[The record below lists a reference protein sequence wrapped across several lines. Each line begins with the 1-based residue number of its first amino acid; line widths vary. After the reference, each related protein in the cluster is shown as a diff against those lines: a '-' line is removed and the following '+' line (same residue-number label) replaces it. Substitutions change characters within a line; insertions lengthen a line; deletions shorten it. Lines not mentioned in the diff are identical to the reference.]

1 MESVGKKY
9 NIIYAD
15 PPWQFK
21 VWSNRGMSRSAE
33 NHYSTQSLQSL
44 TAFNIPAICE
54 NDCVLLMWAT
64 FPCLKGAL
72 ELAEAWGFVYKTVA
86 FTWIK
91 QNKNNEKLF
100 KGMGYYTRANAEV
113 VLLFTKGKPLK
124 RICRNVEQVLI
135 SKRDKHSKK
144 PREIRERIVNLF
156 GDVPRVE
163 LFARSCESLF
173 PNEEFEGWDV
183 FGNEVSSSIKLPD

>member
-64 FPCLKGAL
+64 FPCLKSAL
-72 ELAEAWGFVYKTVA
+72 ELAEAWGLVIKRSPSPGLSRIKTTKS
-86 FTWIK
+86 FSKEWDTI
-91 QNKNNEKLF
+91 QGQMRKLF
-100 KGMGYYTRANAEV
+100 FFLPKGN
-113 VLLFTKGKPLK
+113 
-124 RICRNVEQVLI
+124 
-135 SKRDKHSKK
+135 H
-144 PREIRERIVNLF
+144 
-156 GDVPRVE
+156 
-163 LFARSCESLF
+163 
-173 PNEEFEGWDV
+173 
-183 FGNEVSSSIKLPD
+183 